1 MARKCDGM
9 LLNFSRQKID
19 LLKHFGINSL
29 SGDRRY
35 VRVVKETDSKS
46 LIGSIKADVDL
57 GFVLLLCMFLQYG
70 ISGVSALEP
79 SFHRLVFLL
88 RLKLQDTMNRIHAW
102 LAVAPPHQ
110 KISA

>member
-1 MARKCDGM
+1 
-9 LLNFSRQKID
+9 
-19 LLKHFGINSL
+19 
-29 SGDRRY
+29 
-35 VRVVKETDSKS
+35 
-46 LIGSIKADVDL
+46 
-57 GFVLLLCMFLQYG
+57 MFLQYG

-102 LAVAPPHQ
+102 QAVAPPHQ